1 MLYFYIIFIS
11 ISEKIAQEIFLIVD
25 RYIED
30 KLYFYICQKKIQTPN
45 RLLKMRNLDV
55 IHSSFTG
62 GLQSVSPEK
71 VPAPTWESNQS
82 LNPVMMVLV
91 HRES

>member
-30 KLYFYICQKKIQTPN
+30 KLYFYICQKKKKTTKPPSKN
-45 RLLKMRNLDV
+45 
-55 IHSSFTG
+55 
-62 GLQSVSPEK
+62 EK
-71 VPAPTWESNQS
+71 P
-82 LNPVMMVLV
+82 
-91 HRES
+91 